1 MVAKK
6 ANSNNP
12 FRSLYEN
19 SFDAILL
26 TKPDGSILSANPAAC
41 EMFGMTEEEIK
52 NAKRERLVVIDD
64 QFASVLEQRKKK
76 GKARAELTFRRNDGS
91 TFLGEVTLNIFTDV
105 DDIEKTSMTIRDI
118 SERKRIEET
127 LKASEERYR
136 SLFEQAGDYILIL
149 ELPKDGIP
157 IIRDANT
164 AALKVHGYIR
174 EEMIGKSLSL
184 IDKQADDEKTKK
196 LLQDIANGQIAHFE
210 VTHYRKDG
218 TSFEA
223 EVVSKAI
230 KYGNET
236 WILSIERDITERKK
250 IQEKLRQTD
259 LIFDKSLD
267 MICMAGFDGY
277 FKVLNPSWSR
287 ILGWSE
293 EELLSKPW
301 IAFVH
306 PDDQK
311 ATTNARATLIE
322 GKEVFQFENRYICK
336 DGGIRWLSWNSYPYP
351 KDRVMFGVARDITEQ
366 KEAEDRLAA
375 VNEKIRVVGSLTRH
389 DVRNKLSI
397 ILSNAYLLKKN
408 IGDFPKLVKFLTNIE
423 NAVEASS
430 KLFDFS
436 SYFEKIGAEQPSE
449 INVGDSFKQA
459 MALQT
464 NFPKIKTINECGGYT
479 VQADSLLRQIF
490 HNFIDNSVKHG
501 EKVTK
506 IRVYY
511 REEQNCTKL
520 VYEDDGVGVPE
531 ANKPRLFSEGFTTGN
546 GSGLGLMLVKKI
558 VESYGWAITEEG
570 QPGVGVKFVM
580 SIPKKVNPTL
590 LRRTIPP

>member
-164 AALKVHGYIR
+164 AALKVHGYAR
-174 EEMIGKSLSL
+174 AEMIGKSLSL

-230 KYGNET
+230 KSGNEI

-436 SYFEKIGAEQPSE
+436 SYFEKIGVEQPSE

-580 SIPKKVNPTL
+580 SIPKNN
-590 LRRTIPP
+590 R

>member
-230 KYGNET
+230 KSGNEI

>member
-1 MVAKK
+1 
-6 ANSNNP
+6 
-12 FRSLYEN
+12 
-19 SFDAILL
+19 
-26 TKPDGSILSANPAAC
+26 
-41 EMFGMTEEEIK
+41 MFGMTEEEIK

-230 KYGNET
+230 KSGNEI

-267 MICMAGFDGY
+267 MIYMAGFDGY

-423 NAVEASS
+423 NEVEASS

>member
-64 QFASVLEQRKKK
+64 QFTSVLEQRKKK

-230 KYGNET
+230 KSGNEI